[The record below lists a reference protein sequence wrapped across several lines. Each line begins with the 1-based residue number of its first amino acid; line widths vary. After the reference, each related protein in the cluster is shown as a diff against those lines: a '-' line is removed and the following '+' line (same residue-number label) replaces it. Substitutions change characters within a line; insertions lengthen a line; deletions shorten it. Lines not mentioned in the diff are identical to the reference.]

1 MPPVTPGKLDHSPN
15 ISRPS
20 RSCVSLP
27 VIASLTNILQH
38 ARHMFIQSLLSR
50 SSSIYNSRWTFCACK
65 LGHSGEV
72 SASVSDYPAHLLGE
86 SLRNFPPERKACRKM
101 LLRLVRK
108 LGRVSTCA
116 LLSVESRLLAGWIT
130 GEVFM
135 KPRDRRLIWTT
146 HALVFEPEK
155 FRSLFDVITC
165 GRFVD

>member
-1 MPPVTPGKLDHSPN
+1 V
-15 ISRPS
+15 
-20 RSCVSLP
+20 
-27 VIASLTNILQH
+27 
-38 ARHMFIQSLLSR
+38 
-50 SSSIYNSRWTFCACK
+50 

-72 SASVSDYPAHLLGE
+72 SASVQDFASHLAGE
-86 SLRNFPPERKACRKM
+86 SLRNMPPDRKTCRKM

-108 LGRVSTCA
+108 LAIPSTCA
-116 LLSVESRLLAGWIT
+116 LLSVEKGVLAGWIT
-130 GEVFM
+130 GEIFM